1 VSWLSPDGLVEAWVT
16 EHAGA
21 VVGHACVVRADD
33 PVVASR
39 AGVPTDRLAGVSRLF
54 LAPAARGQSLGAALL
69 ATASAWADG
78 HRLRLMLDVV
88 DDAGPAQALYERL
101 GWQLVERRLAD
112 WTTPAGVRPP
122 IAIYLAP
129 DGHAQWGPEGP
140 AQV

>member
-1 VSWLSPDGLVEAWVT
+1 
-16 EHAGA
+16 
-21 VVGHACVVRADD
+21 
-33 PVVASR
+33 
-39 AGVPTDRLAGVSRLF
+39 
-54 LAPAARGQSLGAALL
+54 
-69 ATASAWADG
+69 
-78 HRLRLMLDVV
+78 MLDVV